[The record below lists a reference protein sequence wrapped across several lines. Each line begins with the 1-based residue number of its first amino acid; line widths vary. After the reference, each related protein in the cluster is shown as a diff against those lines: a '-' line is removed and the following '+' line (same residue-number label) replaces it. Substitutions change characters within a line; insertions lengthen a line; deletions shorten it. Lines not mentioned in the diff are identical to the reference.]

1 MYSLT
6 LQGRRSLD
14 LHKCMRRLRVAVNPL
29 QNAYSSA
36 SAAQDG
42 GKGKIFTVSYMVDS
56 LGFTTKLAESIWRKV
71 SSDSESKGN
80 PDSVLNLLKSY
91 SFTDS
96 QISSIV
102 TSYPQL
108 LREDSEKSLAP
119 KFQFLESRGASTSEL
134 TAILSKVPK
143 ILRIKKDKAFSRY
156 YDFAKEVIEADKSF
170 KKVPPESCLREGSR
184 QENKLRNI
192 LVLRDLGVPQKLLFS
207 LLVSNFQTVTG
218 KERFEETLKKVLEM
232 GFDPTTSKFVQALNA
247 VYQLSD
253 KTTQEKVD
261 VFCTRLGFSA
271 EHVWEV
277 FKKYPNLLKVS
288 ENKIL
293 NFIETLL
300 GLGFTRDEVMVMVK
314 CFPRCITHSTTVV
327 KEKVEFVVKQM
338 NWPVKAV
345 SLFPRVVGY
354 SMDKRIV
361 PRCNVIKAL
370 MSKGLLGTGELP
382 PPMGYV
388 FICSDEVF
396 LKRYVMKHDDK
407 QLVTELLAIF
417 TKDSV

>member
-1 MYSLT
+1 
-6 LQGRRSLD
+6 
-14 LHKCMRRLRVAVNPL
+14 
-29 QNAYSSA
+29 
-36 SAAQDG
+36 
-42 GKGKIFTVSYMVDS
+42 MVDS
-56 LGFTTKLAESIWRKV
+56 LGFTTKLAESTWRKV

-91 SFTDS
+91 SFTNS

-108 LREDSEKSLAP
+108 LTEDSEKSLAP
-119 KFQFLESRGASTSEL
+119 KFQFLQSRGDSTSEL
-134 TAILSKVPK
+134 TAFLSKVSK

-156 YDFAKEVIEADKSF
+156 YDFAKEVIEADKSL
-170 KKVPPESCLREGSR
+170 KKLPPQSCLREGSG

-261 VFCTRLGFSA
+261 VFCTSLGVFA

-277 FKKYPNLLKVS
+277 FKKCPNLLMVS
-288 ENKIL
+288 
-293 NFIETLL
+293 
-300 GLGFTRDEVMVMVK
+300 R
-314 CFPRCITHSTTVV
+314 
-327 KEKVEFVVKQM
+327 
-338 NWPVKAV
+338 
-345 SLFPRVVGY
+345 
-354 SMDKRIV
+354 
-361 PRCNVIKAL
+361 
-370 MSKGLLGTGELP
+370 
-382 PPMGYV
+382 
-388 FICSDEVF
+388 
-396 LKRYVMKHDDK
+396 
-407 QLVTELLAIF
+407 
-417 TKDSV
+417 TKY

>member
-1 MYSLT
+1 MYSLM
-6 LQGRRSLD
+6 LHGRRSLE

-36 SAAQDG
+36 SATQDG
-42 GKGKIFTVSYMVDS
+42 GNGTIFTVSYMVDS
-56 LGFTTKLAESIWRKV
+56 FGFTTKLAESIWRKV

-80 PDSVLNLLKSY
+80 LDSVQNLLKSY

-102 TSYPQL
+102 MSYPQL
-108 LREDSEKSLAP
+108 LTKDTERSLAP
-119 KFQFLESRGASTSEL
+119 KFQFLQSRGTSTSEL
-134 TAILSKVPK
+134 TVILSKVPK

-156 YDFAKEVIEADKSF
+156 YDFAKEFIEADKSL
-170 KKVPPESCLREGSR
+170 KKLPPQSCLRGGSSR
-184 QENKLRNI
+184 QENKLKNI

-277 FKKYPNLLKVS
+277 FKKCPHLMMVS

-293 NFIETLL
+293 NFIEMFL

-314 CFPRCITHSTTVV
+314 CFPRCITHSTMVV

-338 NWPVKAV
+338 NWPVKVV
-345 SLFPRVVGY
+345 SLFPRVIAY
-354 SMDKRIV
+354 NMDKRIV

-382 PPMGYV
+382 PPMGCV
-388 FICSDEVF
+388 FICSNEVF

-407 QLVTELLAIF
+407 
-417 TKDSV
+417 

>member
-1 MYSLT
+1 M
-6 LQGRRSLD
+6 
-14 LHKCMRRLRVAVNPL
+14 HRLRVAVNSL
-29 QNAYSSA
+29 QNVYSSA

-56 LGFTTKLAESIWRKV
+56 LGFTTKLAESTWRKV

-91 SFTDS
+91 SFTNS

-108 LREDSEKSLAP
+108 LTEDSEKSLAP
-119 KFQFLESRGASTSEL
+119 KFQFLQSRGDSTSEL
-134 TAILSKVPK
+134 TAFLSKVSK

-156 YDFAKEVIEADKSF
+156 YDFAKEVIEADKSL
-170 KKVPPESCLREGSR
+170 KKLPPQSCLREGSG

-261 VFCTRLGFSA
+261 VFCTR
-271 EHVWEV
+271 
-277 FKKYPNLLKVS
+277 
-288 ENKIL
+288 
-293 NFIETLL
+293 
-300 GLGFTRDEVMVMVK
+300 FTRDEVMMMVK
-314 CFPRCITHSTTVV
+314 CFPQCITYSTMVV
-327 KEKVEFVVKQM
+327 KEKVKFVVKQM

-361 PRCNVIKAL
+361 PWCNVIKAL
-370 MSKGLLGTGELP
+370 MSKG
-382 PPMGYV
+382 
-388 FICSDEVF
+388 
-396 LKRYVMKHDDK
+396 
-407 QLVTELLAIF
+407 
-417 TKDSV
+417 

>member
-1 MYSLT
+1 MYSLM
-6 LQGRRSLD
+6 LHGRRSFELQN
-14 LHKCMRRLRVAVNPL
+14 CMRRLRVAVNPL
-29 QNAYSSA
+29 QNVYSSA

-56 LGFTTKLAESIWRKV
+56 LGFTTKLAESTWRKV

-80 PDSVLNLLKSY
+80 PDSVLNLLKIFTLER
-91 SFTDS
+91 SFN
-96 QISSIV
+96 
-102 TSYPQL
+102 L
-108 LREDSEKSLAP
+108 
-119 KFQFLESRGASTSEL
+119 EL

-143 ILRIKKDKAFSRY
+143 ILRIKKDKAFSIY
-156 YDFAKEVIEADKSF
+156 YDFAKEVIEADKSL
-170 KKVPPESCLREGSR
+170 KKLPPQSCLREGSR

-218 KERFEETLKKVLEM
+218 KERFDETLKKVLEM
-232 GFDPTTSKFVQALNA
+232 GFDPTTSKFVQAPNA
-247 VYQLSD
+247 VYLLSD

-261 VFCTRLGFSA
+261 VLCTRLGFSA

-277 FKKYPNLLKVS
+277 FKKCPNLLMVS

-293 NFIETLL
+293 NFIETFL

-314 CFPRCITHSTTVV
+314 CFPQCITHSTMVV

-361 PRCNVIKAL
+361 PWCNIIKAL
-370 MSKGLLGTGELP
+370 MSKGLNGLLIAQKQSMIDSRNVTNRETIEPNFVEESFDVIRWEVKKELW
-382 PPMGYV
+382 
-388 FICSDEVF
+388 EA
-396 LKRYVMKHDDK
+396 KK
-407 QLVTELLAIF
+407 EL
-417 TKDSV
+417 

>member
-1 MYSLT
+1 
-6 LQGRRSLD
+6 
-14 LHKCMRRLRVAVNPL
+14 MRRLRVAVNPL
-29 QNAYSSA
+29 QNVYSSA

-56 LGFTTKLAESIWRKV
+56 LGFTTKLAESTWRKV

-80 PDSVLNLLKSY
+80 PDSVLNLLKIFTLER
-91 SFTDS
+91 SFN
-96 QISSIV
+96 
-102 TSYPQL
+102 L
-108 LREDSEKSLAP
+108 
-119 KFQFLESRGASTSEL
+119 EL

-143 ILRIKKDKAFSRY
+143 ILRIKKDKAFSIY
-156 YDFAKEVIEADKSF
+156 YDFAKEVIEADKSL
-170 KKVPPESCLREGSR
+170 KKLPPQSCLREGSR

-218 KERFEETLKKVLEM
+218 KERFDETLKKVLEM
-232 GFDPTTSKFVQALNA
+232 GFDPTTSKFVQAPNA
-247 VYQLSD
+247 VYLLSD

-261 VFCTRLGFSA
+261 VLCTRLGFSA

-277 FKKYPNLLKVS
+277 FKKCPNLLMVS

-293 NFIETLL
+293 NFIETFL

-314 CFPRCITHSTTVV
+314 CFPQCITHSTMVV

-361 PRCNVIKAL
+361 PWCNIIKAL
-370 MSKGLLGTGELP
+370 MSKGLVGTGNYHLLWVVSSFV
-382 PPMGYV
+382 PM
-388 FICSDEVF
+388 
-396 LKRYVMKHDDK
+396 
-407 QLVTELLAIF
+407 
-417 TKDSV
+417 SV

>member
-56 LGFTTKLAESIWRKV
+56 LGFTTKLAESTWRKV

-80 PDSVLNLLKSY
+80 PDS
-91 SFTDS
+91 
-96 QISSIV
+96 
-102 TSYPQL
+102 
-108 LREDSEKSLAP
+108 
-119 KFQFLESRGASTSEL
+119 SRGASTSEL

-396 LKRYVMKHDDK
+396 LKR
-407 QLVTELLAIF
+407 LFFLAWLLRLTF
-417 TKDSV
+417 F

>member
-1 MYSLT
+1 MGLICWAS
-6 LQGRRSLD
+6 RD
-14 LHKCMRRLRVAVNPL
+14 LRLSELVWL
-29 QNAYSSA
+29 
-36 SAAQDG
+36 
-42 GKGKIFTVSYMVDS
+42 I
-56 LGFTTKLAESIWRKV
+56 GFTTKLAESIWRNV

-80 PDSVLNLLKSY
+80 PDS
-91 SFTDS
+91 
-96 QISSIV
+96 
-102 TSYPQL
+102 
-108 LREDSEKSLAP
+108 
-119 KFQFLESRGASTSEL
+119 SRGASTSEL

-143 ILRIKKDKAFSRY
+143 SLRIKKAKTFSRY
-156 YDFAKEVIEADKSF
+156 YDFAKEVIEADKSL
-170 KKVPPESCLREGSR
+170 KKLPPESCLREGSR

-207 LLVSNFQTVTG
+207 LLVSNFQTATG
-218 KERFEETLKKVLEM
+218 KERFEETFKKVLEM

-277 FKKYPNLLKVS
+277 FKKCPNLLMVS

-293 NFIETLL
+293 NFIETFL
-300 GLGFTRDEVMVMVK
+300 GLGFTRDEVMVTVK
-314 CFPRCITHSTTVV
+314 CFPRCITHSTMVV

-338 NWPVKAV
+338 NWPVKVV
-345 SLFPRVVGY
+345 SLFPRVIAY
-354 SMDKRIV
+354 SMDKRIL

-382 PPMGYV
+382 PPMGCV
-388 FICSDEVF
+388 FVSSDEVF